1 MVEGSSRVHRHRPF
15 AAGSLCGFFVTS
27 RGISRN
33 TIINEKVPSL
43 PPRPRA
49 KVRRFEPEPSG
60 SWARVG
66 RRERAFACA
75 TANASPARHARARR
89 PRLAYRA
96 LLLEAAHFSR
106 EISGCTLRKPLWE
119 CGLRHDWVVPEGYEE
134 ARLLPGVCS
143 TRRRRVRGAR
153 LRRRCACRS
162 DSRAACLPP

>member
-75 TANASPARHARARR
+75 TRTPRDTPALGDH
-89 PRLAYRA
+89 
-96 LLLEAAHFSR
+96 
-106 EISGCTLRKPLWE
+106 
-119 CGLRHDWVVPEGYEE
+119 GLRTALGCRCRGADCATLSSIIPT
-134 ARLLPGVCS
+134 A
-143 TRRRRVRGAR
+143 TQVRGAGASEPDNNMVHALVGGR
-153 LRRRCACRS
+153 GPAAARRHRGCGSETRVRARCLAGVLP
-162 DSRAACLPP
+162 CLTLPM